1 MRQLTDGGRT
11 VFVSS
16 HLMSEMALTA
26 DHLLVIGRGSIL
38 ADTSMTEFINC
49 YARTHVR
56 VRAPRA
62 GELADLLR
70 REGLELAR
78 ADTARD
84 EIQVL
89 TDSTAAVGDLAGA
102 AGLRLHEL
110 TLVRSSLEDAFMSL
124 TAASVEFS
132 TQSPTGPSAGSP
144 AHLTAT
150 PAAPPESV
158 RSITQGGAA

>member
-1 MRQLTDGGRT
+1 MRQLADEGRT

-70 REGLELAR
+70 REGLELAP

-132 TQSPTGPSAGSP
+132 TQSPTGPSAGPP

-158 RSITQGGAA
+158 RSITQGDAA